1 MSFVLTA
8 IIMFAFWLLLS
19 GEFTP
24 ILLGSGIVSSLLV
37 AYISHDL
44 LFGNARF
51 GVLAGRFWRFLLY
64 LPWLFKEIVVANF
77 DLVYRTLH
85 PKMPIDPEVRN
96 FQADLNTDMGISML
110 ANSITLTPGTVTME
124 AKSDGSFTVHSL
136 VRGSDAE
143 DMERRIKR
151 IERGA

>member
-1 MSFVLTA
+1 MSFALTA

-24 ILLGSGIVSSLLV
+24 ILLGSGAVSSLLV
-37 AYISHDL
+37 AYISHDM
-44 LFGNARF
+44 LFGRVRF
-51 GVLAGRFWRFLLY
+51 GVLAGRLWRFLLY

-85 PKMPIDPEVRN
+85 PRMPIDPEVMKFKSN
-96 FQADLNTDMGISML
+96 LSTEMGIAML

-124 AKSDGSFTVHSL
+124 AGSDGSFTVHSL
-136 VRGSDAE
+136 VQGSDAG
-143 DMERRIKR
+143 DMQRR
-151 IERGA
+151 IERIEGA